1 MMKKALLI
9 VLTILALTGCK
20 RALVDHDTVRAAV
33 STQMKSY
40 PESRLQD
47 LYKSFFQ
54 DRFGPGH
61 IISDR
66 QSTLNHILSELA
78 SADTLMGPATEP
90 CGWQGNYVRVN
101 LSVIDDG
108 LMTAEDLTDALIASA
123 KEVTPED
130 IERWKTEWAEIETI
144 IEKAYPDIPDLA
156 ADKTNIAQ
164 LLSSGQYAYHHSSA
178 YNAAYHP
185 HYRIIAKDL
194 LKLNMPITVNLRY
207 TGTNGSALKFAQE
220 MVSSGTVAAI
230 RAEEGNLKYEYFQS
244 LDDPETI
251 LLIDSW
257 TNQEAIDAHHATPM
271 MAKIAELREKYDL
284 HMSVERYVG
293 IETPEGENKFIR
305 Q

>member
-1 MMKKALLI
+1 MKKALLI
-9 VLTILALTGCK
+9 VLTILALTGCT
-20 RALVDHDTVRAAV
+20 RALVDHDAVRAAV

-40 PESRLQD
+40 PESRLPD

-66 QSTLNHILSELA
+66 QSALDYILSELA

-90 CGWQGNYVRVN
+90 CGWQGNFVRVN
-101 LSVIDDG
+101 LSVIADG
-108 LMTAEDLTDALIASA
+108 QTSAEALTDALMASA
-123 KEVTPED
+123 KEVAPED
-130 IERWKTEWAEIETI
+130 IERWKIEWAEIESI
-144 IEKAYPDIPDLA
+144 IEKSYPDIPDLA
-156 ADKTNIAQ
+156 ADKTKIAQ
-164 LLSSGQYAYHHSSA
+164 LLSSGQYAYHHSAA

-185 HYRIIAKDL
+185 HYRIIAKESV
-194 LKLNMPITVNLRY
+194 KLNMPITVNLRY
-207 TGTNGSALKFAQE
+207 TGTNGNALKFAQE
-220 MVSSGTVAAI
+220 MISSGTVAAI

-257 TNQEAIDAHHATPM
+257 TNQEAIDAHHASPM

-284 HMSVERYVG
+284 HMTVERYNSA
-293 IETPEGENKFIR
+293 ETPKGENMFIR
-305 Q
+305 E